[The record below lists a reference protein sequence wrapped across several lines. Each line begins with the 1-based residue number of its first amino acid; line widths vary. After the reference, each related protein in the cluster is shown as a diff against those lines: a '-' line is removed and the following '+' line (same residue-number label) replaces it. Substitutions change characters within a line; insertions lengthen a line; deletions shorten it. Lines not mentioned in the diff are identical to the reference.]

1 MITTLLKQV
10 LTQRI
15 MTLFLA
21 VIVIALGVWSYREL
35 PIDAFPDISS
45 PQVQV
50 IVKAP
55 GMSPIE
61 VEQRVTYPVETEVR
75 GIPRQT
81 ILRSITKYALSV
93 ITIDFE
99 DGTDIYWAR
108 QQVSER
114 IGQVLAGLPKG
125 VEGGL
130 APITTPLSDVF
141 MFTLE
146 GKAHTNRDLRE
157 ILDWQIRPR
166 LLSVD
171 GVADVNALGGEVR
184 SFQVVPR
191 PDALLSYGLSV
202 ADLSAAVERNN
213 DNAGGDRYIKND
225 EVILIRSVGRIRKM
239 SDIENI
245 TVATRDNEPILLKRV
260 ADVAEGAMIRF
271 GGVTR
276 NGEGEGVQGVVLNRR
291 GANGRRTVAG
301 VKAALQEIQKSLP
314 EGVAVKPFYDRSN
327 LINAAV
333 SNVETS
339 LMAAVV
345 LVLVVLFIFLGNL
358 RSALTTGMILPLT
371 VFATFGVMAR
381 MGITANLMS
390 LGGLAI
396 AIGILVDSAVV
407 MVENIHSE
415 MTLKGGR
422 TSRLNLIYNAAAEV
436 AVPIV
441 IGVVIIVVS
450 LAPIAT
456 LTGLEGKLFAPLA
469 ITVAIAVLASL
480 ALSLTVIPVLASL
493 LMSDK
498 EVKESRLL
506 ALGLKL
512 YRPSIRFA
520 LAHKRLS
527 FALAAGALVV
537 TGVLFLGLGREFL
550 PYLDE
555 GTIVVQTEK
564 LPTLSLERSMAG
576 DTAIQKA
583 LMKLPEVTGMVSRV
597 GSDELRLDPMG
608 FNETD
613 AFLVT
618 KPREAWQAKSVF
630 ELQEKMRKIL
640 DEFPGVDYG
649 FTQPIDMRVS
659 EMLTGVRS
667 AVAVKIFGDDLAA
680 LDEIGQKIQSLVEK
694 VPGSVD
700 VMRSKLTGQRY
711 LNIEMRSEVMARS
724 GISASDINALVA
736 TALGGEV
743 VSDVIQGNRR
753 IPVVLR
759 YPESARNSAEAIGN
773 ILVDS
778 PSGHKIRLADLTTIT
793 EVDGPVQIK
802 REDGKRQVIIQVNV
816 QGRDVVGFVDEVRRT
831 VTEKVKLPAGYFVT
845 YGGQFENQQR
855 ASAHLGLVIPGTIF
869 LILLIL
875 FLTFHSLRQALVI
888 LLNIPLAMIGGV
900 VALFITGLY
909 LSVPASLGFIAL
921 LGIAVENGVVMLTFF
936 NQLRARGMDI
946 DRAVLEGTERRL
958 RPILMTSLLTILG
971 LVPLL
976 LSDGP
981 GSEIQKP
988 LAVVVVGGVFTST
1001 ALTLM
1006 LLPVFYAWVES
1017 RVERR
1022 VLRAKRRKAATP
1034 APESEPPKP
1043 KPESEPPK
1051 PKPEAP
1057 AEEREEETS

>member
-1 MITTLLKQV
+1 MITALLRRV

-21 VIVIALGVWSYREL
+21 VVVVVVGVWSYRDL
-35 PIDAFPDISS
+35 PIDAFPDIST

-61 VEQRVTYPVETEVR
+61 VEERVTFPIETDVR

-130 APITTPLSDVF
+130 APITTPLSDVYMF
-141 MFTLE
+141 MLE
-146 GKAHTNRDLRE
+146 GKGFSERKLRE

-171 GVADVNALGGEVR
+171 GVADVNSLGGEVR
-184 SFQVVPR
+184 SFQVIPR
-191 PDALLSYGLSV
+191 PEALLSYGLSI
-202 ADLSAAVERNN
+202 AELTRAIERNN
-213 DNAGGDRYIKND
+213 DNAGGDRFIKNG
-225 EVILIRSVGRIRKM
+225 EVILVRAVGRLKTM
-239 SDIENI
+239 EDIANV
-245 TVATRDNEPILLKRV
+245 TVATRGGEPILLKT
-260 ADVAEGAMIRF
+260 VAEISEGALVRF

-276 NGEGEGVQGVVLNRR
+276 NGKGEGVQGVVLNRR
-291 GANGRRTVAG
+291 GANGRRTVAAVKSALGKIEESLPQG
-301 VKAALQEIQKSLP
+301 VKIR
-314 EGVAVKPFYDRSN
+314 PFYDRSE
-327 LINAAV
+327 LIEAAV
-333 SNVETS
+333 SNVEAS
-339 LMAAVV
+339 LIAAVV
-345 LVLVVLFIFLGNL
+345 LVLLVLLLFLGNV

-371 VFATFGVMAR
+371 VFASFAVMSKL
-381 MGITANLMS
+381 GITANLMS

-396 AIGILVDSAVV
+396 AVGILVDSAVV

-415 MTLKGGR
+415 MSHKGGEAR
-422 TSRLNLIYNAAAEV
+422 RLNVIYNAASEV
-436 AVPIV
+436 AVPIL

-469 ITVAIAVLASL
+469 ITVAIAVLCSL

-493 LMSDK
+493 LMSK
-498 EVKESRLL
+498 STVKESRLL
-506 ALGLKL
+506 KAVLEL
-512 YRPSIRFA
+512 YRPSLRFA
-520 LAHKRLS
+520 MGHQRFAFS
-527 FALAAGALVV
+527 SALAALLAA
-537 TGVLFLGLGREFL
+537 GVLFSFIGREFL

-555 GTIVVQTEK
+555 GTVVIQTEK
-564 LPTLSLERSMAG
+564 LPTISLERSMAG

-583 LMKLPEVTGMVSRV
+583 LMELPEVEGMVSRV

-613 AFLVT
+613 NFMVLR
-618 KPREAWQAKSVF
+618 PRSEWKAKSVF
-630 ELQEKMRKIL
+630 ELQERMRAIL
-640 DEFPGVDYG
+640 DDFPGLDYG

-667 AVAVKIFGDDLAA
+667 AVAVKLYGDDLDE
-680 LDEIGQKIQSLVEK
+680 LDQIGQRIEALVQN

-700 VMRSKLTGQRY
+700 VLRSQLTGQRY
-711 LNIEMRSEVMARS
+711 LTIEMRHDVMARS
-724 GISASDINALVA
+724 GISGSDINDLVG
-736 TALGGEV
+736 TALGGAV
-743 VSDVIQGNRR
+743 VSEVTEGNRR
-753 IPVVLR
+753 IPILIR
-759 YPESARNSAEAIGN
+759 YPEEARNSASAIGQV
-773 ILVDS
+773 LVDT
-778 PSGHKIRLADLTTIT
+778 PSGKKIQLSDLATIS
-793 EVDGPVQIK
+793 EADGPVQIK
-802 REDGKRQVIIQVNV
+802 REDGKRLVVIQVNV
-816 QGRDVVGFVDEVRRT
+816 QGRDVVGFVEDIRQAVAS
-831 VTEKVKLPAGYFVT
+831 KLKLPSGYFIT

-855 ASAHLGLVIPGTIF
+855 AAAHLALVIPLTVF
-869 LILLIL
+869 SILLIL
-875 FLTFHSLRQALVI
+875 FLTFQSLRQALVI
-888 LLNIPLAMIGGV
+888 LLNIPLAMVGGV
-900 VALFITGLY
+900 VALFVSGLY

-921 LGIAVENGVVMLTFF
+921 LGIAVGNGVMMLTFF
-936 NQLRARGMDI
+936 NQLRERGMPLE
-946 DRAVLEGTERRL
+946 RAVLEGSERRL

-976 LSDGP
+976 LASGP

-988 LAVVVVGGVFTST
+988 LAVVVVGGVFSST
-1001 ALTLM
+1001 ALTLV
-1006 LLPVFYAWVES
+1006 LLPVFYAWVEGWDEKRILRRKHGAAGG
-1017 RVERR
+1017 RVEGRTDGLGSG
-1022 VLRAKRRKAATP
+1022 VTSHHEASGAKALATED
-1034 APESEPPKP
+1034 A
-1043 KPESEPPK
+1043 
-1051 PKPEAP
+1051 
-1057 AEEREEETS
+1057 R

>member
-1 MITTLLKQV
+1 MITSLLKRV

-21 VIVIALGVWSYREL
+21 VILIAVGVWSYGEL

-61 VEQRVTYPVETEVR
+61 VEQRITYPVETEVR

-81 ILRSITKYALSV
+81 ILRSVTKYALSV

-141 MFTLE
+141 MFMLE
-146 GKAHTNRDLRE
+146 GKGYSNRDLRE

-166 LLSVD
+166 LLSVE
-171 GVADVNALGGEVR
+171 GVADVNALGGQVR
-184 SFQVVPR
+184 TFQVVPR
-191 PDALLSYGLSV
+191 PEALLSYGLSV
-202 ADLSAAVERNN
+202 GDLSAAIEQNN

-225 EVILIRSVGRIRKM
+225 EVILVRSVGRIKTM

-245 TVATRDNEPILLKRV
+245 TVATRNNEPITLRRL
-260 ADVAEGAMIRF
+260 ADVSEGAMVRF

-276 NGEGEGVQGVVLNRR
+276 NGKGEGVQGVVLNRR
-291 GANGRRTVAG
+291 GANGRRTVAA
-301 VKAALQEIQKSLP
+301 VKAALADIEKSLP
-314 EGVAVKPFYDRSN
+314 EGVVVKPFYDRSN

-358 RSALTTGMILPLT
+358 RSALTTGLILPLT
-371 VFATFGVMAR
+371 VFATFAVMAR

-415 MTLKGGR
+415 MTLKGGQS
-422 TSRLNLIYNAAAEV
+422 SRLNLIFNAAAEV

-450 LAPIAT
+450 LMPIAT

-469 ITVAIAVLASL
+469 VTVAIAVLTSL
-480 ALSLTVIPVLASL
+480 ALSLTVIPVIASL

-498 EVKESRLL
+498 QVKESRLL
-506 ALGLKL
+506 AFGLKL
-512 YRPSIRFA
+512 YRPTIRFA
-520 LAHKRLS
+520 LNHKRFS
-527 FALAAGALVV
+527 FLLALVALAV
-537 TGVLFLGLGREFL
+537 TGVLFSLLGREFL

-564 LPTLSLERSMAG
+564 LPTISLERSMEG
-576 DTAIQKA
+576 DSAIQKA
-583 LMKLPEVTGMVSRV
+583 LMALPEVTGMVSRV

-613 AFLVT
+613 AFVVT
-618 KPREAWQAKSVF
+618 KPRNEWQSKSVF
-630 ELQEKMRKIL
+630 ELLEKMRNIL

-667 AVAVKIFGDDLAA
+667 AVAVKIFGDDLAELDA
-680 LDEIGQKIQSLVEK
+680 LAQKIQSIVEK

-711 LNIEMRSEVMARS
+711 LNIEMRSEVMARA
-724 GISASDINALVA
+724 GITASDINALVA

-753 IPVVLR
+753 VPILLR
-759 YPESARNSAEAIGN
+759 YPENARGSAEAIGN
-773 ILVDS
+773 LLVDS
-778 PSGHKIRLADLTTIT
+778 PAGNKIRLADLTTIA

-802 REDGKRQVIIQVNV
+802 RENGNRQVIIQVNV
-816 QGRDVVGFVDEVRRT
+816 QGRDVVGFVDEVRNA
-831 VTEKVKLPAGYFVT
+831 VASEIKLPSGYFIT

-855 ASAHLGLVIPGTIF
+855 ASAHLALVIPGTIF

-888 LLNIPLAMIGGV
+888 LVNIPLAMIGGV
-900 VALFITGLY
+900 VALFATGLY

-921 LGIAVENGVVMLTFF
+921 LGIAVENGVVMLSFF
-936 NQLRARGMDI
+936 NQLRERGMDVHS
-946 DRAVLEGTERRL
+946 AVLEGTERRL

-976 LSDGP
+976 ISTGP

-988 LAVVVVGGVFTST
+988 LAIVVVGGVFTST
-1001 ALTLM
+1001 ALTLV
-1006 LLPVFYAWVES
+1006 LLPIFYAWIES
-1017 RVERR
+1017 WAEGRVRA
-1022 VLRAKRRKAATP
+1022 AKRRSDAKQT
-1034 APESEPPKP
+1034 APDPSESTVSPPDDDD
-1043 KPESEPPK
+1043 
-1051 PKPEAP
+1051 
-1057 AEEREEETS
+1057 EEGA